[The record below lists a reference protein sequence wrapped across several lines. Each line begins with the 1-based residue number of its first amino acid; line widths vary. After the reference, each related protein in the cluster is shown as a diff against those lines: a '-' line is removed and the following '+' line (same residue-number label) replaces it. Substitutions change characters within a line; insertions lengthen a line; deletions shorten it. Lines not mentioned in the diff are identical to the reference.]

1 MHKKLDIGLKLGM
14 LGNIIFL
21 LFGAITFIYMK
32 MMQKNTKESTLL
44 NIERFEY
51 FLLFLGFAMI
61 FAAAYF
67 ILISVRMRG
76 KLKIAMWL
84 YGCMEAFL
92 MYCEL
97 HSYDTREF
105 YHPYSL
111 TLAIVHALLS
121 AAVCFSFLQF
131 DPYKKPFEILI
142 IVCIAII
149 LVGMLGN
156 VFEIRLYFSILFNA
170 VAMTVLFAGIIYMLK
185 KEIIEIDCH
194 GDSARVAEYRGFFDG
209 DDNEKK
215 TDAQM
220 ASEKNKKTNDE
231 DVSST
236 DTDDDISE

>member
-14 LGNIIFL
+14 LGNIVFL

-92 MYCEL
+92 M
-97 HSYDTREF
+97 
-105 YHPYSL
+105 
-111 TLAIVHALLS
+111 
-121 AAVCFSFLQF
+121 CFSFLQF